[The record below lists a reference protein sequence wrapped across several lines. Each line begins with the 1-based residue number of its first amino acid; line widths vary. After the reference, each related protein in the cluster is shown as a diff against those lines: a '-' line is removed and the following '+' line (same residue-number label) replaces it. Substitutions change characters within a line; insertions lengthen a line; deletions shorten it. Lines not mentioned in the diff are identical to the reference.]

1 LDGVS
6 LARLIDGKTE
16 ARKKPMGFWDYR
28 IGGIGTPSAKWMG
41 DLLKAQQA
49 GGDLEP
55 HESSQRAAQLPS
67 PPYPLDVYTGH
78 AAWIDGD
85 WKLHRI
91 TGKKGEVTWELY
103 NLANDPAEKSDLAKT
118 EGERVAR
125 MQRELE
131 AWLESVVRSLNGED
145 YAAN

>member
-1 LDGVS
+1 
-6 LARLIDGKTE
+6 
-16 ARKKPMGFWDYR
+16 MGFWDFT
-28 IGGIGTPSAKWMG
+28 IGGISTPSAKWMG

-49 GGDLEP
+49 GGDLAP

-67 PPYPLDVYTGH
+67 PAYPIGEYPGH

-91 TGKKGEVTWELY
+91 AKKQGEVSWQLY
-103 NLANDPAEKSDLAKT
+103 NLAADPREENDLAGT
-118 EGERVAR
+118 EGERLKR
-125 MQRELE
+125 MQADLE

-145 YAAN
+145 YDRD